1 LNRSDLEFFFISPD
15 LPALHAKQC
24 HMMLNYCLRTNTTLA
39 ELEKPENY
47 YLKCAVQGR
56 DPDVIPGISQMEKQ
70 INAEHDSI
78 VKSID
83 FSKEISDLV
92 LHQLSKNSTSLPLLS
107 GLQRQ
112 SSAVK
117 KYIDGWHILQ
127 TDQTL
132 KSYMVRM
139 GLLSSDRQSVQSYH
153 AVSSRE
159 YKIR

>member
-1 LNRSDLEFFFISPD
+1 
-15 LPALHAKQC
+15 
-24 HMMLNYCLRTNTTLA
+24 
-39 ELEKPENY
+39 
-47 YLKCAVQGR
+47 
-56 DPDVIPGISQMEKQ
+56 MEKQ
-70 INAEHDSI
+70 INAGHDSI

-83 FSKEISDLV
+83 FSKEISASV

-117 KYIDGWHILQ
+117 KYINGWHILQ

-132 KSYMVRM
+132 VSYMVRM
-139 GLLSSDRQSVQSYH
+139 GLLSSSRQSVQSYN

-159 YKIR
+159 YKIK